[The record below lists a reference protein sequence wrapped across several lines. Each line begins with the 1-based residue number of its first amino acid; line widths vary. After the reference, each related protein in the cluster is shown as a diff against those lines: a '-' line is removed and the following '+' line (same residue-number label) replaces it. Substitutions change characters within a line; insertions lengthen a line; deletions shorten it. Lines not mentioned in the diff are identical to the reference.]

1 MQAAVALPEEIR
13 WLLADAEEF
22 LAEGLRN
29 ENLSAVARDHR
40 DHILRGFQQI
50 KTRYYWD
57 FQPQGGDQ
65 AENYL
70 GQDSSDDNHSGTH
83 GSFLTS
89 DAPFLSDYQDE
100 GMEDITRGAQE
111 LDNIIK
117 QGYLEKKSKDHS
129 FFGSEWQ
136 KRWCVVSR
144 GLFYYY
150 ANEKSK
156 QPKGTFLIK
165 GYSVRMAPY
174 LRKDSKKESCFE
186 LTSQDRRSYEFTAT
200 NPAEARDWVD
210 QISFLLKDLS
220 SLTIPYEEEE
230 EEAEEEEMY
239 DDIDGLDSQNSGSR
253 GRPVILPGSMGLTQ
267 PAEEKEEDIYE
278 VLPVDY
284 ASYYQGLWD
293 CHGDQSDE
301 LSFQRGDLI
310 RILSKEYSMYGWWV
324 GELNS
329 LIGIVPKEYLT
340 TAFEMEER

>member
-1 MQAAVALPEEIR
+1 MQAAAALPEEIR
-13 WLLADAEEF
+13 WLLEDTEEF
-22 LAEGLRN
+22 LGEGLRN
-29 ENLSAVARDHR
+29 ENLSAGAKDNR
-40 DHILRGFQQI
+40 DHILRGLQQI
-50 KTRYYWD
+50 KARYFWN

-65 AENYL
+65 PENYL

-83 GSFLTS
+83 GPSFTS
-89 DAPFLSDYQDE
+89 DAPFLPDYQDE
-100 GMEDITRGAQE
+100 GMEDIERGAQE

-156 QPKGTFLIK
+156 QPKGIFLIK

-186 LTSQDRRSYEFTAT
+186 LISQDRRSYEFTASS
-200 NPAEARDWVD
+200 PAEARDWVD
-210 QISFLLKDLS
+210 QIGFLLKD
-220 SLTIPYEEEE
+220 EEC
-230 EEAEEEEMY
+230 
-239 DDIDGLDSQNSGSR
+239 DL
-253 GRPVILPGSMGLTQ
+253 
-267 PAEEKEEDIYE
+267 EEDE
-278 VLPVDY
+278 SGTQQKGVDY

-310 RILSKEYSMYGWWV
+310 RILSKALLGTSTAV
-324 GELNS
+324 GIYHAEMSFIFSAKSFGNFL
-329 LIGIVPKEYLT
+329 LA
-340 TAFEMEER
+340 TAAAACH